1 MDIANQMILFA
12 NVVDHGSFSATAR
25 SLGQS
30 PSAVSKQISHLED
43 RLGVRLLNRS
53 TRNVS
58 LTDEGRPFYE
68 RCARIAAGVS
78 EAESLAVSM
87 GSRPQGTLRI
97 AATVAFGKT
106 RLLPLLPIF
115 LRDHPD
121 LRIVLDLTD
130 RIVDL
135 TESDHDMAIRF
146 TEQVDDPSVIARKL
160 TDNDR
165 ILCASPDYI
174 AAHGAPDLP
183 VDLSRHN
190 CLRISA
196 VEEWN
201 RWHFKEAGQTILH
214 NAAGNFEAN
223 SADAIYHA
231 TLAGLG
237 ISRLSSYLVAADIE
251 AGRLVHLLPDHHEDQ
266 TGVFAVYSS
275 KRNLSPKVRVFVDY
289 LIDHFREERAHLQT
303 AARPAA

>member
-30 PSAVSKQISHLED
+30 PSAVSKQIGHLED

-214 NAAGNFEAN
+214 NAAGNFEAD
-223 SADAIYHA
+223 SADAVYHA

-237 ISRLSSYLVAADIE
+237 ISRLSSYLVGADIE